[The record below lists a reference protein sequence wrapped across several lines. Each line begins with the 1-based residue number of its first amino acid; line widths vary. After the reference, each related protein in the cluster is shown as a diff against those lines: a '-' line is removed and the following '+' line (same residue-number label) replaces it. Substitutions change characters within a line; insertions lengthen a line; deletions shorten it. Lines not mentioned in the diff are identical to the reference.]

1 MRKQK
6 QNQEDYYSI
15 YHQSFADFL
24 RNQPSLK
31 KEKNNN
37 NIDWQEVQ
45 RLISDSNDQLWASL
59 KQGKKK
65 DEDE

>member
-6 QNQEDYYSI
+6 QNEEDYYSI

-24 RNQPSLK
+24 RKQSTLK
-31 KEKNNN
+31 REKKNN

-59 KQGKKK
+59 KSGE